1 MDITEKIKLVQKS
14 PMQEVITEEDLK
26 TLFETNPHPKHYIG
40 FEISGYAH
48 IGTGLSTALKIKDL
62 LKAGV
67 KPTILLADYHTWING
82 KLGGDL
88 DKIRQVAQG
97 YFKHCFIALGLPE
110 DQVDYVLASE
120 IYDEDY
126 WKLVM
131 DVSRNTTLNRMLR
144 CITIM
149 GRKETDTASS
159 ASILYPAMQAAD
171 LFKLNADI
179 AHSGM
184 DQRKVHMLVRE
195 LAPKLGFEKPVALH
209 TKLLPGLQGI
219 TRMNPTEDESIDAKM
234 SKSKPDSAI
243 FVHEAP
249 EEILRKIKKAYCPE
263 KIVEGNPMI
272 EYAENLVLRDHP
284 LKIERPEKF
293 GGNVEFTTSADLRE
307 AYSSG
312 ALHPMDLKNAVGRD
326 LVKML
331 APVHEYFK
339 KHPRYLE
346 EMETIKI
353 TR

>member
-1 MDITEKIKLVQKS
+1 MDTKEKITLINKA
-14 PMQEVITEEDLK
+14 PTQEVVTEEDLK
-26 TLFETNPHPKHYIG
+26 MLFETKEHPKHYIG

-48 IGTGLSTALKIKDL
+48 IGTGLSTALKVKDL
-62 LKAGV
+62 LDAGI

-88 DKIRQVAQG
+88 EKIREVANG

-110 DQVDYVLASE
+110 DKVDYVLASE

-131 DVSRNTTLNRMLR
+131 DISRNTTMKRMLR

-149 GRKETDTASS
+149 GRKESDSTSS
-159 ASILYPAMQAAD
+159 ASILYPAMQVAD
-171 LFKLNADI
+171 IFKLKVDV

-184 DQRKVHMLVRE
+184 DQRKVHMLARE
-195 LAPKLGFEKPVALH
+195 LAPKLGFEKPIALH
-209 TKLLPGLQGI
+209 ARLLPGLQGT
-219 TRMNPTEDESIDAKM
+219 TRMNPNEDEVIDAKM

-272 EYAENLVLRDHP
+272 EYAENLVLRERP
-284 LKIERPEKF
+284 LKVERPEKF
-293 GGNVEFTTSADLRE
+293 GGNVEFATSAELRE

-312 ALHPMDLKNAVGRD
+312 ALHPMDLKNAVGRE
-326 LVKML
+326 LVEML

-339 KHPRYLE
+339 KHPEYLE
-346 EMETIKI
+346 QMETIKI